1 MMPNWWR
8 MRCTV
13 AAIAFAIAAP
23 LALAQNEMDRCP
35 KREAELAPFVPSYED
50 LQLRCFHAM
59 RK

>member
-1 MMPNWWR
+1 